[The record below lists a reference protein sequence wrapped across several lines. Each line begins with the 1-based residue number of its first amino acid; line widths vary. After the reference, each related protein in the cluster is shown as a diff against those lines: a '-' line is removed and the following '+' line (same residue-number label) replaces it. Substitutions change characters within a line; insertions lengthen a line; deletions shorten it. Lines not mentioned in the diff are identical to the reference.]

1 VEALVAVRILVTGNM
16 GYVGPVVV
24 EHLREA
30 RPEAHLAGLDT
41 GFFGQCLTGTT
52 VLPERRLDCQWFG
65 DVRRPPAGSLEGVDA
80 VVHLAGV
87 SNDPIGTTYEDATF
101 DVNQRA
107 TVDLARAAKDA
118 GARSFVFAS
127 SCSVYGLAEEGL
139 RTEESETGPL
149 TAYAKSK
156 LRAEEGLAELAGD
169 SFAVTSLRFAT
180 ACGMSDRLRLDLVL
194 NDFVAGAHAFR
205 QITLLSDGTPWRP
218 LIHVRDMARA
228 IDWAVDRE
236 AGNGGAFLAL
246 NAGSDEWNYQ
256 IRQLADAVAEI
267 VPGVEVSVREDAAPD
282 SRSYKV
288 GFGLFRELAP
298 DHQPQVGL
306 AEAIDDLSAGL
317 QRMGFADPDFR
328 NSRLVR
334 LRVLDDLRADG
345 LLTDA
350 LEWAEPA
357 PVSRG

>member
-1 VEALVAVRILVTGNM
+1 
-16 GYVGPVVV
+16 
-24 EHLREA
+24 
-30 RPEAHLAGLDT
+30 
-41 GFFGQCLTGTT
+41 
-52 VLPERRLDCQWFG
+52 
-65 DVRRPPAGSLEGVDA
+65 
-80 VVHLAGV
+80 
-87 SNDPIGTTYEDATF
+87 
-101 DVNQRA
+101 
-107 TVDLARAAKDA
+107 
-118 GARSFVFAS
+118 
-127 SCSVYGLAEEGL
+127 
-139 RTEESETGPL
+139 
-149 TAYAKSK
+149 
-156 LRAEEGLAELAGD
+156 
-169 SFAVTSLRFAT
+169 
-180 ACGMSDRLRLDLVL
+180 
-194 NDFVAGAHAFR
+194 
-205 QITLLSDGTPWRP
+205 
-218 LIHVRDMARA
+218 MARA
-228 IDWAVDRE
+228 IDWAVDRPAE
-236 AGNGGAFLAL
+236 QGGSFLAL
-246 NAGSDEWNYQ
+246 NTGSDEWNYQ
-256 IRQLADAVAEI
+256 IRQLANAVAEI